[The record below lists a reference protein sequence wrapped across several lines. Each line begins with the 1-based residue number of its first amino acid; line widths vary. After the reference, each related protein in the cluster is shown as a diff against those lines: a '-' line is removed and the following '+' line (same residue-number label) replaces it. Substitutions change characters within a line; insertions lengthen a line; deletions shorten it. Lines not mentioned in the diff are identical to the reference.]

1 MNKLKYPLLSV
12 ASIVLCGII
21 GFGWAKLMVLFIDP
35 LWEFIAEI
43 KGVNDDRHIIE
54 YLIPILLLL
63 TFAAV
68 SVIYSF
74 AEKFCAEY
82 GFTKGEFFVWFVVI
96 PFAVNLIPSFAMVSI
111 LTSSVIS
118 TIIFSALV
126 LESVAYFLIMI
137 FCTIRLI
144 IRKIYLMFKKGDLNG
159 NNS

>member
-21 GFGWAKLMVLFIDP
+21 GFGWAKLMELFIDP
-35 LWEFIAEI
+35 LCEFIAEI
-43 KGVNDDRHIIE
+43 KGVNDDHHIIE

-74 AEKFCAEY
+74 AEKSSAGY

-118 TIIFSALV
+118 TIIYSVLV
-126 LESVAYFLIMI
+126 LESVAYLLIMI
-137 FCTIRLI
+137 FCAIRLI
-144 IRKIYLMFKKGDLNG
+144 FCKIYLMLKKGESNG